1 MLKFDALDSSKNCDT
16 FTNQLEC
23 VFYSFTFLFFDWLNI
38 YRFSAISN
46 SSTDSCESDGSPAVK
61 CSSNTAALSAA
72 KSCPHVVDIERAD
85 SGVGSESSKSS
96 KASVELRRAAS
107 LSKNSDSGSSSSG
120 NQTERPSPAP
130 STPPMPTP
138 EAPKVGGQRNPYGE
152 QTCEDCDLELPPPSP
167 EENPDPAPTNCDM

>member
-1 MLKFDALDSSKNCDT
+1 M
-16 FTNQLEC
+16 
-23 VFYSFTFLFFDWLNI
+23 
-38 YRFSAISN
+38 SN

-61 CSSNTAALSAA
+61 CSSQTAALSAA

-130 STPPMPTP
+130 STPPMPP
-138 EAPKVGGQRNPYGE
+138 LRPQRWEANAIPTESKPVKTVIWNSRPHPQRKILIPL
-152 QTCEDCDLELPPPSP
+152 Q
-167 EENPDPAPTNCDM
+167 PTVICKL